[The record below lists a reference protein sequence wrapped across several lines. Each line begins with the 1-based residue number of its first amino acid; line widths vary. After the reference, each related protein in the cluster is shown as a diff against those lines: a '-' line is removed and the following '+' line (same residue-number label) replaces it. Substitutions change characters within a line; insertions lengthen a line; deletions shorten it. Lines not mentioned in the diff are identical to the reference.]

1 MPKTL
6 YLNIPKVSSPSHPL
20 VVTLL
25 PPPTLVSLA
34 CTLPLLVAASRTGDD
49 WGEVPVGRVAGLGV
63 AVAVLHIVRSLAV
76 GNAHVRAGPHH
87 TVTCREEIMSFDQ

>member
-1 MPKTL
+1 M
-6 YLNIPKVSSPSHPL
+6 
-20 VVTLL
+20 
-25 PPPTLVSLA
+25 SLA
-34 CTLPLLVAASRTGDD
+34 CALPLLVAASRTGDN

-87 TVTCREEIMSFDQ
+87 TVTCGEEIISFDQ